1 MGVNIA
7 KELVLNL
14 SLLVTLSVLSGFIER
29 RWNRETLT
37 GKILQGLL
45 FGFVAIVGM
54 IFSFKFTE
62 GLIFDGRT
70 IVISLCTLFF
80 GPLSGLI
87 SVLLSGIYRIWIGSV
102 GLPMGLLTIL
112 EAFVIGYVFHYLKIK
127 YGGYWFTLT
136 RLYLF
141 GLLVHAIM
149 VALIFT
155 LPLRLATDVL
165 YNLGLIIIIVYP
177 IITVLIGKILFD
189 QEVGTRY
196 VKDIELRESLY
207 RTTLYSI
214 GDAVITTDS
223 RGIVQ
228 NMNSVAESLT
238 GWLEKEASGKEIGE
252 VFNIVNEFTFEKAE
266 NPVSRVLREGKVV
279 GLANHTVLI
288 SKDGR
293 KIPIADSGAPIKDF
307 QGNILGVV
315 LVFRDQ
321 TKEREYL
328 RKIEESE
335 KRYRQFVYFSTDG
348 IWRFDLE
355 KPIPINLPIAEQI
368 KMMFEGGVLA
378 ECNDVY
384 AKMYGFESKD
394 DIVGIRLRDVL
405 KPDDPVNI
413 DVLTRFVQNDY
424 KVIGELSVE
433 VDRFGNTKY
442 FENNYVGIV
451 EDGYLVR
458 AWGTQ
463 KDITEK
469 YLLEEE
475 LRESEERFRLLAEA
489 SLVGIYLIQDY
500 KFVYVNKAL
509 ADVFGYDVDEVI
521 GKLGLLDLTHPD
533 DHPKVVENIN
543 KRVSGELE
551 AINYSFKGVRKDGT
565 AIYVEVF
572 GRRIEY
578 KGKPGIIGTLMDI
591 TERVKL
597 EQENRIKTEQLQN
610 TLENTPNVAIQFYDE
625 RGRITYWNNAST
637 RIYGWT
643 KEEALGKTLDELI
656 LSKEQAEE
664 FLSILQK
671 IKETKQ
677 PVGPFESKF
686 HRKDGAEGWILSTT
700 FVIPSETG
708 SDTFVRMDVEIT
720 EQKKAY
726 EELNQQKELFKT
738 LIETSNVAILHYSGE
753 KVLFCNEYLTKLT
766 GYSREEVYSMP
777 SWNLVHPDQREA
789 VKNIVLRRF
798 SGEPVPSH
806 YEIKIL
812 CKDGSAKWVDYSVNL
827 VEFEGKII
835 AIGTGVD
842 ITERKLNEEIIK
854 IQNTLA
860 RALLESPTLNKFFEN
875 VRNELSKL
883 IDTKNLFVAFYDERT
898 DELYSPFEWD
908 EKMDAP
914 VRWSAQKS
922 LTGKVVHEKRT
933 IFLKRKEIDELIE
946 KGEIERI
953 GSPAEVWLG
962 VPLFVEGKVYG
973 AIVVQSYD
981 NPNAYDER
989 SKQLLEMVASH
1000 FSTSIIRKMEHEE
1013 LVKLSRAVEKS
1024 QVGVVI
1030 TNKEG
1035 TIEYV
1040 NPKFCEITRYSAD
1053 ELIGKNPRILQSG
1066 YHTKEFYKN
1075 LWDTIL
1081 SGRDWVG
1088 EFRNKR
1094 KGGELYWD
1102 RGLISPITDETG
1114 KITHFVG
1121 INEDITEQKR
1131 LIEELVKAREKAQES
1146 ERLKTAFLANVSHE
1160 VRTPLNSIIGFA
1172 QVLDTQDLNKEE
1184 VKRFASIIL
1193 KRGNDLL
1200 DLFNEI
1206 LDLSLIESNQLKI
1219 SPKKVN
1225 MNSIL
1230 YDVYSNFL
1238 LNPKVKQK
1246 QIDLRIGKIFPE
1258 DFEFSTDPLRLKQ
1271 ILSNLVENGIKFTKR
1286 GYVEFGGTI
1295 ENEKTLSFYVKD
1307 TGIGIPASKFN
1318 TIFERFQQI
1327 DSDFITREYEG
1338 TGLGLPLCKG
1348 LVNLLGGRIWLES
1361 TVGEG
1366 TTFYFTIS
1374 SLEMKPEREKGV
1386 EMKIVET
1393 PKQLEG
1399 QSFVFLV
1406 GEDDY
1411 LNYLLLEKML
1421 QKNFNCEVLYGATGK
1436 DVLNIFKE
1444 RKNIDLILLDLRMP
1458 VMEGFT
1464 AFQEIKKLDPTVPI
1478 IAVTAYAYSEDR
1490 KKAIDMGFD
1499 EYIVKPIMIN
1509 EMLAKI
1515 NQILLKK
1522 RKK

>member
-87 SVLLSGIYRIWIGSV
+87 SALLSGIYRIWIGGV
-102 GLPMGLLTIL
+102 GLPMGLLKIL

-127 YGGYWFTLT
+127 YDVYWLTLT

-252 VFNIVNEFTFEKAE
+252 VFNIVNEFTLEKAE

-307 QGNILGVV
+307 QGNIVGVV

-500 KFVYVNKAL
+500 KFAYVNKAL

-521 GKLGLLDLTHPD
+521 GKLGPLDLTHPD
-533 DHPKVVENIN
+533 DHPKVIENIN
-543 KRVSGELE
+543 KRVSGEIE
-551 AINYSFKGVRKDGT
+551 AVNYSFKGVRKDGT

-578 KGKPGIIGTLMDI
+578 RGKPGIIGTLMDI

-677 PVGPFESKF
+677 AVGPFESKF
-686 HRKDGAEGWILSTT
+686 HRKDGTEGWILSTT

-708 SDTFVRMDVEIT
+708 SDTFVCMEVEIT

-738 LIETSNVAILHYSGE
+738 LIETSNVAILYYSGE

-766 GYSREEVYSMP
+766 GYSREEVYSIP

-789 VKNIVLRRF
+789 VKNNLLRRL

-806 YEIKIL
+806 YEIKII

-835 AIGTGVD
+835 AFGTGVD
-842 ITERKLNEEIIK
+842 ITERKLNEEVIK

-860 RALLESPTLNKFFEN
+860 NALLESPTLNKFFEI

-962 VPLFVEGKVYG
+962 VPLFVEGEVYG

-1030 TNKEG
+1030 TDKDG

-1066 YHTKEFYKN
+1066 HHTKEFYQN

-1121 INEDITEQKR
+1121 IKEDITEQKR

-1225 MNSIL
+1225 INSIL

-1238 LNPKVKQK
+1238 LNPKVKEK

-1295 ENEKTLSFYVKD
+1295 ENENTLSFYVKD

-1374 SLEMKPEREKGV
+1374 SLEMKLEREKGI

-1421 QKNFNCEVLYGATGK
+1421 QRNFNCEVLYGATGK

-1458 VMEGFT
+1458 VMDGFT
-1464 AFQEIKKLDPTVPI
+1464 AYQEIKKLDPTVPI

-1509 EMLAKI
+1509 DMLAKI

>member
-14 SLLVTLSVLSGFIER
+14 SLLVTLSVLSGFVER
-29 RWNRETLT
+29 RWSKEALT

-87 SVLLSGIYRIWIGSV
+87 SALLSMIYRIWIGGV
-102 GLPMGLLTIL
+102 GLPMGLLKIL

-127 YGGYWFTLT
+127 YDVYWLTLT

-165 YNLGLIIIIVYP
+165 HNLGLIIIIVYP

-223 RGIVQ
+223 RGIVR

-252 VFNIVNEFTFEKAE
+252 VFNIVNEFTLEKAE

-384 AKMYGFESKD
+384 AKMYGFDKAEE
-394 DIVGIRLRDVL
+394 IVGIRLTDVM
-405 KPDDPVNI
+405 KEDSPENI
-413 DVLTRFVQNDY
+413 EYLTAFIQNGY
-424 KVIGELSVE
+424 KLTGGISKE
-433 VDRFGNTKY
+433 VDRYGNIKY
-442 FENNYVGIV
+442 FENNLVGII
-451 EDGYLVR
+451 EGDALVR

-500 KFVYVNKAL
+500 KFAYVNKAL

-521 GKLGLLDLTHPD
+521 GKLGPLDLTHPD
-533 DHPKVVENIN
+533 DHPKVIENIN
-543 KRVSGELE
+543 KRVSGEIE

-578 KGKPGIIGTLMDI
+578 KGKPGVIGTLMDI

-656 LSKEQAEE
+656 WSKEQAEE

-677 PVGPFESKF
+677 AVGPFESKF
-686 HRKDGAEGWILSTT
+686 HRKDGTEGWILSTT

-708 SDTFVRMDVEIT
+708 SDTFVCMDVEIT

-789 VKNIVLRRF
+789 VKNNLLRRL

-835 AIGTGVD
+835 AFGTGVD
-842 ITERKLNEEIIK
+842 ITERKLNEEVIK

-860 RALLESPTLNKFFEN
+860 NALLESPTLNKFFEI

-962 VPLFVEGKVYG
+962 VPLFVEGEVYG

-1000 FSTSIIRKMEHEE
+1000 FSSSIIRKREHEE

-1030 TNKEG
+1030 TNRDG
-1035 TIEYV
+1035 IIEYV

-1053 ELIGKNPRILQSG
+1053 ELIGRNPRILQSG

-1121 INEDITEQKR
+1121 IKEDITEQKR

-1225 MNSIL
+1225 INSIL

-1238 LNPKVKQK
+1238 LNPKVKEK

-1295 ENEKTLSFYVKD
+1295 ENENTLSFYVKD

-1374 SLEMKPEREKGV
+1374 SLEMKPEREKGI

-1421 QKNFNCEVLYGATGK
+1421 QRNFNCEVLYGATGK
-1436 DVLNIFKE
+1436 DVLNILKE

-1458 VMEGFT
+1458 VMDGFT
-1464 AFQEIKKLDPTVPI
+1464 AFQEIKKLDPTVPV

-1509 EMLAKI
+1509 DMLAKI

-1522 RKK
+1522 KKK

>member
-54 IFSFKFTE
+54 IFSIKFTE

-80 GPLSGLI
+80 GPLSGVI
-87 SVLLSGIYRIWIGSV
+87 SALLSGIYRIWIGGV
-102 GLPMGLLTIL
+102 GSPMGLLTIL

-127 YGGYWFTLT
+127 YGGYWLTLT

-141 GLLVHAIM
+141 GLLVHAII

-155 LPLRLATDVL
+155 LPSRLSSDVL

-252 VFNIVNEFTFEKAE
+252 VFNIVNEFTLEKAE

-348 IWRFDLE
+348 IWRFDID
-355 KPIPINLPIAEQI
+355 KPIPINLPVTEQI

-500 KFVYVNKAL
+500 KFAYVNKAL

-521 GKLGLLDLTHPD
+521 GKLGPLDLTHPD
-533 DHPKVVENIN
+533 DHPKVIENIN
-543 KRVSGELE
+543 KRVSGEIE
-551 AINYSFKGVRKDGT
+551 AINYSFKGVKKDGT

-578 KGKPGIIGTLMDI
+578 KGKPGVIGTLMDI

-664 FLSILQK
+664 FLSTLQK

-677 PVGPFESKF
+677 AVGPFESKF
-686 HRKDGAEGWILSTT
+686 HRKDGTEGWILSTT

-708 SDTFVRMDVEIT
+708 SDTFVCMDVEIT

-726 EELNQQKELFKT
+726 EELNQQKELFTVLVET
-738 LIETSNVAILHYSGE
+738 LNVGV
-753 KVLFCNEYLTKLT
+753 VLYKGPQVYLCNNYLTQLT
-766 GYSREEVYSMP
+766 GYSKEEISTMP
-777 SWNLVHPDQREA
+777 LWELIHPDEREIRK
-789 VKNIVLRRF
+789 KNLIERF
-798 SGEPVPSH
+798 KGGQVPFSF
-806 YEIKIL
+806 ETKIL
-812 CKDGSAKWVDYSVNL
+812 CKDGKVKWIDYNSSNFIFSREIFAL
-827 VEFEGKII
+827 
-835 AIGTGVD
+835 GTAVD
-842 ITERKLNEEIIK
+842 ITERKLNEEVIK
-854 IQNTLA
+854 MQNTLA
-860 RALLESPTLNKFFEN
+860 KALLESPTLNKFFEI

-962 VPLFVEGKVYG
+962 VPLFVEGEVYG

-1000 FSTSIIRKMEHEE
+1000 FSSSIIRKMEHEE

-1030 TNKEG
+1030 TNRDG
-1035 TIEYV
+1035 IIEYV

-1053 ELIGKNPRILQSG
+1053 ELIGKNSKILQSG

-1094 KGGELYWD
+1094 KDGELYWD

-1121 INEDITEQKR
+1121 IKEDITEQKR

-1238 LNPKVKQK
+1238 LNPKVKEK

-1295 ENEKTLSFYVKD
+1295 ENENTLSFYVKD

-1374 SLEMKPEREKGV
+1374 SLEMKPEREKGI

-1421 QKNFNCEVLYGATGK
+1421 QRNFNCEVLYGATGK
-1436 DVLNIFKE
+1436 DVLNILKE

-1458 VMEGFT
+1458 VMDGFT
-1464 AFQEIKKLDPTVPI
+1464 AFQEIKKLDPTVPV

-1509 EMLAKI
+1509 DMLAKI

>member
-80 GPLSGLI
+80 GPLSGVI
-87 SVLLSGIYRIWIGSV
+87 SALLSGIYRIWIGGV
-102 GLPMGLLTIL
+102 GLPMGLLKIL

-127 YGGYWFTLT
+127 YGGYWLTLT

-165 YNLGLIIIIVYP
+165 HNLGLIIIIVYP

-214 GDAVITTDS
+214 GDAVITTDF
-223 RGIVQ
+223 RGIVR

-252 VFNIVNEFTFEKAE
+252 IFNIVNEFTLEKAE

-500 KFVYVNKAL
+500 KFAYVNKAL

-521 GKLGLLDLTHPD
+521 GKLGPLDLTHPD
-533 DHPKVVENIN
+533 DHPKVIENIN
-543 KRVSGELE
+543 KRVSGEIE
-551 AINYSFKGVRKDGT
+551 AVNYSFKGVKKDGT

-578 KGKPGIIGTLMDI
+578 KGKPGVIGTLMDI

-677 PVGPFESKF
+677 AVGLFESKF

-708 SDTFVRMDVEIT
+708 SDTFVCMDVEIT

-738 LIETSNVAILHYSGE
+738 LIETSNVAILYYSGE
-753 KVLFCNEYLTKLT
+753 KILFCNEYLTKLT

-789 VKNIVLRRF
+789 VKDNILRRL

-835 AIGTGVD
+835 AFGTGVD
-842 ITERKLNEEIIK
+842 ITERKLNEEVIK
-854 IQNTLA
+854 IQSTLA
-860 RALLESPTLNKFFEN
+860 KALLESPTLNKFFEI

-898 DELYSPFEWD
+898 DELYAPFEWD

-962 VPLFVEGKVYG
+962 VPLFVEGEVYG

-1066 YHTKEFYKN
+1066 HHTKEFYKN

-1102 RGLISPITDETG
+1102 RGLISPITDESG

-1121 INEDITEQKR
+1121 IKEDITEQKR

-1225 MNSIL
+1225 INSIL

-1238 LNPKVKQK
+1238 LNPKVKEK

-1374 SLEMKPEREKGV
+1374 SLEMKPEREKGI

-1421 QKNFNCEVLYGATGK
+1421 QRNFNCEVLYGATGK
-1436 DVLNIFKE
+1436 DVLNILKE

-1458 VMEGFT
+1458 VMDGFT

-1509 EMLAKI
+1509 DMLAKI